1 MSIINLKI
9 KGRLVLISI
18 ALITIPLLLL
28 GMILYSTTQNEIQL
42 ENEQKIQQQAKLISL
57 NVQSIYD
64 IGQQKIEDDLK
75 VARSLLNS
83 YGTADINDAGE
94 MIFSNRAKEELV
106 QKKVNSDLIVAN
118 KILYTEGIPLLS
130 RNRTMR
136 VSAINQISKDVD
148 SLTIPLML
156 LNDKQIAFNYDLV
169 DSIKDTTGVET
180 ATIFQ
185 KIPNGLLRISTN
197 VMKEDNTRAVG
208 TYIPSQSIVYKTV
221 MKGETFY
228 GRAYVVNAWY
238 QTAYEPILDSRGD
251 VIGVLY
257 VGAKESKHI
266 VNNDLTIVDE
276 LQSIIGGKAAIYQL
290 KNFEGVKAD
299 DSNTSGWIYKQAFY
313 AVSSNV
319 SGDVGEGSLNS
330 IVSETIYDSAM
341 DWDSS
346 YGRTKIDDSW
356 YLTAY
361 DPIIDDDGEIA
372 GLLLVALEE
381 SDFQK
386 SLLKNLASI
395 VVGKT
400 GYISIINEQGE
411 YILSVNQ
418 SRDGDNIWNA
428 TDTDGSLFVQEM
440 VNRGKN
446 LSLGE
451 TDLIYYSWKNEGEKN
466 ARKKFAGFSYF
477 PQWNWIIT
485 SGAYVDDF
493 EDSLKRIQKIIF
505 IVCFLGIV
513 LGIIISNFFADSI
526 AKPLRKVASMA
537 NKIAEGDLNI
547 EKLTIKSKDEIRTL
561 ADSFSA
567 MLDSFRYKADA
578 IRFVAEGDLSQKI
591 VKASENDQLG
601 QSLIDMNDSLNNLMN
616 EIKQTVGEVA
626 NGAEHVSNAGQSL
639 SQGAVEQASSLEEIT
654 SSLNQINSQSRKN
667 AENATEA
674 SILAKSASLKAEV
687 GNGKMGDL
695 LTAMDK
701 ISDSAKDISGVVKV
715 IDDIAFQINLLAL
728 NANVEAARA
737 GKYGKGFAVVADEV
751 RNLAIRSA
759 DAAKE
764 TTEMMEHSG
773 RNVSTGKKA
782 AKDTAAQLTEI
793 LNEAVKVSDFLSEIA
808 LSSNEQAQSV
818 EQINDG
824 LEQIDSVTQANS
836 SSAEE
841 SASAGEELAAQADLL
856 KNLVDRFKLVQ
867 MYLEDDT
874 AF

>member
-9 KGRLVLISI
+9 KGRLVLICI
-18 ALITIPLLLL
+18 TLITIPLVLL
-28 GMILYSTTQNEIQL
+28 GTILYTTTQKEIQL

-64 IGQQKIEDDLK
+64 IGQDKLKDDLK
-75 VARSLLNS
+75 VARSIFNS
-83 YGTADINDAGE
+83 YGSADINDTGE
-94 MIFSNRAKEELV
+94 MVLINRAAEIQV

-118 KILYTEGIPLLS
+118 KILYTEGTPLLS

-136 VSAINQISKDVD
+136 VTAINQISKESD
-148 SLTIPLML
+148 SLIIPVML
-156 LNDKQIAFNYDLV
+156 LNENQLAFNYDLV
-169 DSIKDTTGVET
+169 DSIKETTGVET

-185 KIPNGLLRISTN
+185 KIPGGLLRISTN
-197 VMKEDNTRAVG
+197 VMKQDNTRAVG
-208 TYIPSQSIVYKTV
+208 TYIPSESIVYKTV

-238 QTAYEPILDSRGD
+238 QTAYEPIFDSRGN

-266 VNNDLTIVDE
+266 INDNLTIVNE
-276 LQSIIGGKAAIYQL
+276 IQSIIGGKAAVYQL
-290 KNFEGVKAD
+290 KDFEGVRKED
-299 DSNTSGWIYKQAFY
+299 INTSGWIYKQAFY
-313 AVSSNV
+313 GVSTNV
-319 SGDVGEGSLNS
+319 IDDDGEGSLGS
-330 IVSETIYDSAM
+330 IVSESIYDSAM
-341 DWDSS
+341 DWSTS
-346 YGRTKIDDSW
+346 YSRTWIADGW
-356 YLTAY
+356 YMTAY
-361 DPIIDDDGEIA
+361 DPIIDEDGEIV
-372 GLLLVALEE
+372 GILFIGLEE
-381 SDFQK
+381 SDFQT

-400 GYISIINEQGE
+400 GYISIINEKGD
-411 YILSVNQ
+411 YILSINQ
-418 SRDGDNIWNA
+418 SRDGDNIWKA
-428 TDTDGSLFVQEM
+428 TDTDGSYFIQEM
-440 VNRGKN
+440 IKKGKT
-446 LSLGE
+446 LSRGE
-451 TDLIYYSWKNEGEKN
+451 TDLLYYSWKNQGEDK
-466 ARKKFAGFSYF
+466 ARKKFTGFSYF

-505 IVCFLGIV
+505 IVCILGILV
-513 LGIIISNFFADSI
+513 GIVISYLFAESI
-526 AKPLRKVASMA
+526 AKPLRKVAAMA
-537 NKIAEGDLNI
+537 NNMAEGDLNI

-567 MLDSFRYKADA
+567 MLDSFRYKANA
-578 IRFVAEGDLSQKI
+578 IRYVAEGDLSQNI
-591 VKASENDQLG
+591 VKASEYDMLG

-626 NGAEHVSNAGQSL
+626 NGAEHVSNAGQVL

-674 SILAKSASLKAEV
+674 SILAKSASSKAEV

-701 ISDSAKDISGVVKV
+701 ISDSANDISGVVKV

-759 DAAKE
+759 DAVKE

-773 RNVSTGKKA
+773 RNVTTGRKA

-793 LNEAVKVSDFLSEIA
+793 LNESIKVSDFLSEIA
-808 LSSNEQAQSV
+808 VSSNEQAQSV
-818 EQINDG
+818 EQINEG
-824 LEQIDSVTQANS
+824 LEQIDSVTQSNS

-856 KNLVDRFKLVQ
+856 KNLVDRFKLAQ
-867 MYLEDDT
+867 LYIENDDNI
-874 AF
+874 